1 MFNRWLKSW
10 GANIASERKQRIVAK
25 KQLDAIPAAAEN
37 VPFSFDLKN
46 GGQELRPAP
55 LAYITNLPDTIFHL
69 LDEKKRL
76 KQ

>member
-1 MFNRWLKSW
+1 MVKSW
-10 GANIASERKQRIVAK
+10 GANIASERKQRIIAK
-25 KQLDAIPAAAEN
+25 KQLDAIPTAAEN

-69 LDEKKRL
+69 LYRREKKV
-76 KQ
+76 KTE

>member
-1 MFNRWLKSW
+1 MLS
-10 GANIASERKQRIVAK
+10 
-25 KQLDAIPAAAEN
+25 IPVAAEN
-37 VPFSFDLKN
+37 VPFSFDLKH

-76 KQ
+76 KQSELFFIILLLILNNQKKTNK